1 MTINTYPNKLFFKN
15 NQGNET
21 TANGEKEDFALRMMN
36 AVDVQLIDTNLYM
49 SKELY
54 KPFGARGAFGGQI
67 IAQAL
72 HAGWNTVPEF
82 FFIHVSCCCLLHI
95 CLFVCIN

>member
-1 MTINTYPNKLFFKN
+1 MSTTTYPNKLTFSN
-15 NQGNET
+15 NQGGES
-21 TANGEKEDFALRMMN
+21 TANGDKENFALRMTN

-72 HAGWNTVPEF
+72 HAGWNTVPEN
-82 FFIHVSCCCLLHI
+82 FFIHVGKQ
-95 CLFVCIN
+95 